1 MVASSA
7 TGHGTSDGTREIESV
22 TSMDKEEVI
31 KILEENQITNVHP
44 PVTIKSKLKVYVD
57 LLNEME
63 MIDRY
68 TWLMDFGKKSAS
80 VPERFK
86 LKEFEVPGCQSQ
98 TWLVPHFTYE
108 DTIYFTADSAALIS
122 KGMVCLLADVFSNS
136 TRSDIAS
143 FELKELDGLN
153 LDNLLTP
160 GRRNGVYSM
169 LKVIQGY
176 GSRKH

>member
-1 MVASSA
+1 MSKEVEKQ
-7 TGHGTSDGTREIESV
+7 TG
-22 TSMDKEEVI
+22 I
-31 KILEENQITNVHP
+31 KN
-44 PVTIKSKLKVYVD
+44 KLKGYVD
-57 LLNEME
+57 ILNSLEDTYSKYM
-63 MIDRY
+63 
-68 TWLMDFGKKSAS
+68 WLMEFGKKSAHL
-80 VPERFK
+80 PERFK

-98 TWLVPHFTYE
+98 TWLVPHYTYD

-122 KGMVCLLADVFSNS
+122 KGMVCMLADVFSNS

-176 GSRKH
+176 GSRKD